1 MDLSQ
6 QIRDVLIQ
14 DINRRIFD
22 ESGPRVIQCIE
33 LLTEEQLW
41 QRPNSDSNSIGNLV
55 LHLEGNLRQYICN
68 GIGEQK
74 DTRQRNSE
82 FSANGSHS
90 KAELLIIW
98 NKVLDDIKPV
108 MNQVTA
114 KDLIVIK
121 PVQCFEE
128 NVASILI
135 HVTEHL
141 SYHVGQI
148 AFYTKA
154 LKSVDLKFYGDLP
167 LDEVG

>member
-14 DINRRIFD
+14 DINRRVFD
-22 ESGPRVIQCIE
+22 ESGPRVIQCID

-41 QRPNSDSNSIGNLV
+41 QRPNKDSNSISNLV

-68 GIGEQK
+68 GIGGQK

-82 FSANGSHS
+82 FSAKGSHT

-98 NKVLDDIKPV
+98 NKVLDDIKPII
-108 MNQVTA
+108 NQVTA
-114 KDLIVIK
+114 KDLILIK

-128 NVASILI
+128 NVTSILI

-154 LKSVDLKFYGDLP
+154 LRSVDLKFYGDLP